1 MRAAPTDPMSQAHSL
16 LERGKLEQASRL
28 LKQAL
33 QDPANSVAGHYYLGL
48 IEYQRH
54 RYLHAAELI
63 EKALSLDASD
73 PSMFNNA
80 GLAWLAGDRPARA
93 VQAFSQAIA
102 LDPDYVQA
110 WFNRGNAWRAQKDL
124 SSARADYVKA
134 LALDPYLAVGYNNLG
149 LVFQQT
155 GELVQAIEHFEKA
168 LQIQPDYAIAMNNLG
183 LTKQTLGQTD
193 AALEHYRNALT
204 LAPDYVEAHVNA
216 GNLLQQA
223 GRYSQAL
230 NHYRSAYKISPQL
243 DLLLGNLIFC
253 KAMMCD
259 WQDFGALWRQL
270 AKQVAK
276 GAIPCSPFVMLGG
289 CDDARLTLQLAKQ
302 YSEVHVPAV
311 NIPPYQDVHSHL
323 LGKATNQSIDKTTG
337 RSDAARTST
346 AKRKLRIG
354 YVSSDFREH
363 PVAYLMVGILEQHD
377 RDAFDVLGFAIG
389 PPGQDP
395 LGQRIRASVDHF
407 IDLSSATDQQAIEAI
422 RAHELDV
429 AIDLNG
435 YIDGCRPGIFK
446 ARIAPIQVNYYGY
459 PGTMGAK
466 FMDYIVG
473 DKHLMPAGFDV
484 FYQEKIIYLPQSYQP
499 NDDQRP
505 IAQSGDGRRAHGLT
519 EDSVVFCCFNK
530 PYKITPV
537 IFECWMQILKAVP
550 RSVIWLQSTDKTV
563 IDNLRNAA
571 QKAGVPPER
580 LVFAGRVETTSD
592 HLARYR
598 LADLFLDTLPYT
610 AHTTANDALWAGL
623 PVLGL
628 SGQTFSARVSE
639 SLLSTLG
646 LSDLVMRTLA
656 EYQAKAIE
664 LARQPEQI
672 AELRTRLRQG
682 KQASALYRPAQI
694 TQWFEQGLQTAHTRY
709 IEGLKPDHIVV
720 REVEVN
726 S

>member
-1 MRAAPTDPMSQAHSL
+1 MRATPTDLISQAHGL

-33 QDPANSVAGHYYLGL
+33 RDPANSIAGHYYLGL

-54 RYLHAAELI
+54 HYLQAADLI
-63 EKALSLDASD
+63 EKALNLNASD

-80 GLAWLAGDRPARA
+80 GLAWLAGDRP
-93 VQAFSQAIA
+93 VQAVRAFSHAIA
-102 LDPDYVQA
+102 LDPNYVQA
-110 WFNRGNAWRAQKDL
+110 WFNRGNAWRARKDL
-124 SSARADYVKA
+124 LSARADYLQA
-134 LALDPYLAVGYNNLG
+134 LALDPYLASAYNNLG
-149 LVFQQT
+149 LVFQQA
-155 GELVQAIEHFEKA
+155 GDFAQAIEHFEKS
-168 LQIQPDYAIAMNNLG
+168 LQIQPDYAIAINNLG
-183 LTKQTLGQTD
+183 LARQTLGQTD
-193 AALEHYRNALT
+193 MALEHYRDALA

-230 NHYRSAYKISPQL
+230 HHYGSAYKLSPQL

-253 KAMMCD
+253 RAMMCD
-259 WQDFGALWRQL
+259 WQDFGLLWRQL

-289 CDDARLTLQLAKQ
+289 CDDARLTLQLARK
-302 YSEVHVPAV
+302 YSEVHVPSV
-311 NIPPYQDVHSHL
+311 DSPPYQDVHNHRMD
-323 LGKATNQSIDKTTG
+323 KADDQQINKTT
-337 RSDAARTST
+337 DWPKPHRTNPS
-346 AKRKLRIG
+346 KRKLRIG

-377 RDAFDVLGFAIG
+377 RNAFEVLGFAIG
-389 PPGQDP
+389 TPGQDP
-395 LGQRIRASVDHF
+395 LGQRIRASVDNF
-407 IDLSSATDQQAIEAI
+407 IDLSLATDQQAIETI
-422 RAHELDV
+422 RAHELDI

-459 PGTMGAK
+459 PGTMGAR
-466 FMDYIVG
+466 FIDYIVG
-473 DKHLMPAGFDV
+473 DRHLMPAGFDV

-505 IAQSGDGRRAHGLT
+505 IAESSGSRSDHGLP
-519 EDSVVFCCFNK
+519 EDAVVFCCFNK
-530 PYKITPV
+530 PYKITPA
-537 IFECWMQILKAVP
+537 IFECWMHILKAVP
-550 RSVIWLQSTDKTV
+550 NSVIWLQSSDETV
-563 IDNLRNAA
+563 IGNLRRVA
-571 QKAGVPPER
+571 QKAGLPPAR
-580 LVFAGRVETTSD
+580 LVFAGRVATTSD

-639 SLLSTLG
+639 SLLTALG
-646 LSDLVMRTLA
+646 LSDLVMRTLP

-664 LARQPEQI
+664 LARQPEKI
-672 AELRTRLRQG
+672 AELRKRIKQG
-682 KQASALYRPAQI
+682 KQDSALYRPAQI
-694 TQWFEQGLQTAHTRY
+694 ARWLEQGLQAAHTRY
-709 IEGLKPDHIVV
+709 AQGLKPDHIVV
-720 REVEVN
+720 QEAERD